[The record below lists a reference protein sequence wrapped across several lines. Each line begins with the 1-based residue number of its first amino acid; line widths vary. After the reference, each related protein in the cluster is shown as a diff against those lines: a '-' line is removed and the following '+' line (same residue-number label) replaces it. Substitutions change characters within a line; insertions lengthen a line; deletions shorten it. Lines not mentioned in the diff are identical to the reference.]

1 MKFKKMLM
9 SVLASAIIISAFS
22 GCDQSPAETQVPET
36 TTSAPATSSSAPETV
51 INGEIRDIS
60 SMELIEEITVG
71 WNLGNTFD
79 AKGKGL
85 SAETAWGNPK
95 TTKEMLD
102 SIKAMGFNIIRIPV
116 TWEGH
121 LDADDNIDVE
131 WLDRVQEVVDFTI
144 DEDTFVIINL
154 HHETWN
160 YPFYD
165 NQDAATAKMKKL
177 WGQIA
182 ERFKDYDEHLIFEGQ
197 NEPRKVGTNLEWGG
211 GDDEGW
217 DVVNATNAAFVETV
231 RASGG
236 NNAKRH
242 LMIPGYC
249 ATSDLSAPDKIVLP
263 EGDDKIIVSVH
274 AYLPYTFALSDT
286 PSSKFT
292 SERPNATRDI
302 DALAEN
308 LKAKYIDKGIAV
320 IIGETGARNK
330 DNLESRIDWANYYTS
345 TMRKA
350 GVSCIWWDN
359 GSFFGSGENFGLLNR
374 KDNSW
379 LFPEV
384 AEAFVKGAQRQ

>member
-1 MKFKKMLM
+1 MKLKKILM
-9 SVLASAIIISAFS
+9 SALTTAILISSFSA
-22 GCDQSPAETQVPET
+22 CNQSPAETQASET
-36 TTSAPATSSSAPETV
+36 TTLAPAAVSPAPETV
-51 INGEIRDIS
+51 IGGEIRDIPS
-60 SMELIEEITVG
+60 IELIEEITVG

-79 AKGKGL
+79 SVAKGIT
-85 SAETAWGNPK
+85 AETAWGNPK

-102 SIKAMGFNIIRIPV
+102 NVKSMGFNIIRIPV

-121 LDADDNIDVE
+121 LDENDNIDAE
-131 WLDRVQEVVDFTI
+131 WLDRVQEVVNYAI
-144 DEDTFVIINL
+144 DEETFVIINL
-154 HHETWN
+154 HHEKWN

-165 NQDAATAKMKKL
+165 NQEAATAKMKKL

-197 NEPRKVGTNLEWGG
+197 NEPRKVGTNLEWSG

-249 ATSDLSAPDKIVLP
+249 ATSDLSGPDKIVLP
-263 EGDDKIIVSVH
+263 ENDDKIIVSVH

-286 PSSKFT
+286 PSSKFS
-292 SERPNATRDI
+292 SERANATRDI

-308 LKAKYIDKGIAV
+308 LKTKYIDKGIAV

-330 DNLESRIDWANYYTS
+330 DNLESRVDWAGYYTS
-345 TMRKA
+345 AMRKA

-374 KDNSW
+374 KDNTW

-384 AEAFVKGAQRQ
+384 AEAFVNGAQR